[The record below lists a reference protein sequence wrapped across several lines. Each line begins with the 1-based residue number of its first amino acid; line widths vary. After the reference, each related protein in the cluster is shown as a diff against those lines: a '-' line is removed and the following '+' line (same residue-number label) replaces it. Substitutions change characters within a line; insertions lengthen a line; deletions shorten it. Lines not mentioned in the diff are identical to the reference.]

1 MDLLASMVL
10 SGIKRN
16 ILSQCMMK
24 NLTDSIEFSLLGLF
38 LQNTNRAYSR
48 DDLIEK
54 FGVMKQT
61 LNIEQSIHIFAISVI
76 NYVKRISS

>member
-1 MDLLASMVL
+1 
-10 SGIKRN
+10 
-16 ILSQCMMK
+16 MK
-24 NLTDSIEFSLLGLF
+24 NLTDSYRIFVTWTI

-76 NYVKRISS
+76 NYVKGFPVENYLETVYKVGYKWKSE